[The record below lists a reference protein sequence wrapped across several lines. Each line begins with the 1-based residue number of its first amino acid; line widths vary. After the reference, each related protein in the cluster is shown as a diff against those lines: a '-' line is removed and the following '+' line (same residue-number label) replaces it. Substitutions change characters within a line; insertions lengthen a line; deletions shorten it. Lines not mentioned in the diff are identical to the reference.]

1 MAAVEEGGRGSDF
14 VCGDLAGQNTDE
26 EGPLASPESP
36 AASSDLAVGC
46 SRRWETFGCYA
57 AGVVVVV
64 VGRMARGKSEG
75 SRREDLICGRP
86 EYQACIWTLQHCVET
101 LESRALQS
109 DQLKC

>member
-14 VCGDLAGQNTDE
+14 VCGDLEGQNTDE
-26 EGPLASPESP
+26 EDPLAGPESSP
-36 AASSDLAVGC
+36 ASVDLAVGC
-46 SRRWETFGCYA
+46 SRSWETFDCYA
-57 AGVVVVV
+57 AAVVVVL

-101 LESRALQS
+101 LASRALQS